1 MSEDVRTHDT
11 WSFPLTVRF
20 HPPQV
25 RLADYKTAEQ
35 HKRDNEGAAT
45 PNVFAIKRRDSD
57 NDLNGSP
64 RSGSNNGDKVRKH
77 LSIPRYH
84 TPDVR

>member
-1 MSEDVRTHDT
+1 M
-11 WSFPLTVRF
+11 
-20 HPPQV
+20 
-25 RLADYKTAEQ
+25 ADYKTAEQ